1 MSLLDDVT
9 KVSTNTTSTASKT
22 THKTASDLDIN
33 DFLTLMSAQLQN
45 QDPLKPLDSTEF
57 VAQLAQFGTVSGV
70 QAMQTSLDTLSTAL
84 RSSQMLSGAAL
95 VGHEITAAATDA
107 KYAGAGAISGE
118 VDVPDGSLSVA
129 VNVTDSS
136 GQVVRHLAVDAA
148 SGTQTFSWDGKSD
161 SGAQLGAGTY
171 HFEAISSTSGS
182 NTSLQTYLNGKVGS
196 VSLGSDG
203 VSLTVNTS
211 ELGATDLSTVREIT

>member
-9 KVSTNTTSTASKT
+9 QVTNTGATTTPKT
-22 THKTASDLDIN
+22 VHKTADTLDIN

-45 QDPLKPLDSTEF
+45 QDPLKPLDSTAF

-70 QAMQTSLDTLSTAL
+70 QGMQTSLNTLSTAL
-84 RSSQMLSGAAL
+84 RSSQMLSGASL

-107 KYAGAGAISGE
+107 HYKGTGAIGGE
-118 VDVPDGSLSVA
+118 VDVPEGSLSVT
-129 VNVTDSS
+129 VNVTDST
-136 GQVVRHLAVDAA
+136 GQVVRHLAIDPA

-161 SGAQLGAGTY
+161 SGAQLAAGTY
-171 HFEAISSTSGS
+171 KFAAISSTSS
-182 NTSLQTYLNGKVGS
+182 ANTSLQTYLNGKVGS
-196 VSLGSDG
+196 VSLGTDG
-203 VSLTVNTS
+203 VSLTVHTS